1 MNEEAGEW
9 GRQGSYPKLRS
20 ISPPK
25 NKTKNKLMRYGA
37 ELVRG
42 PVMAAAVL
50 DLTGVGGL
58 LHFPQLNTAVEPDDG
73 AEGKRWQHAPIQTAV
88 RKPSS
93 RVLLE
98 QPFTIFFFFLKY
110 ACGGRKEKN
119 FPSGGRT
126 SVVGSLRSNGE
137 V

>member
-1 MNEEAGEW
+1 
-9 GRQGSYPKLRS
+9 
-20 ISPPK
+20 
-25 NKTKNKLMRYGA
+25 MRYGA

-98 QPFTIFFFFLKY
+98 QPFTIFFFFFKVRVWGEERKKFPQWRADQRCWLPKIERR
-110 ACGGRKEKN
+110 GLIGR
-119 FPSGGRT
+119 
-126 SVVGSLRSNGE
+126 
-137 V
+137 